1 MMVSLIGGLAI
12 LAAGLAY
19 FAFKA
24 RVVYWVARE
33 PENAGGVPTLDVVIF
48 PPLFC
53 TFGAWFAAG
62 PAGAAVGLPG
72 WGYVGLWLV
81 LIVAAVGG
89 LTAASCLGARGRR
102 LRLSQPD

>member
-1 MMVSLIGGLAI
+1 MVSLIGGLAI

-33 PENAGGVPTLDVVIF
+33 PENAGGVPTLDAVIV

-62 PAGAAVGLPG
+62 PDGAGIGLPA
-72 WGYVGLWLV
+72 WGYVGLWLA
-81 LIVAAVGG
+81 LTVAAVVG
-89 LTAASCLGARGRR
+89 LAAASRLGARGRR
-102 LRLSQPD
+102 LSVPPSD